1 MGKTIM
7 IVEDE
12 QSFQDFYTMMLEDTD
27 YESFALM
34 MEMRLYQNWKKRNL
48 I

>member
-12 QSFQDFYTMMLEDTD
+12 QAFHDLYTMMLEDTD
-27 YESFALM
+27 YE
-34 MEMRLYQNWKKRNL
+34 MR
-48 I
+48 